1 MTHEDTVRRDFPSAR
16 VRSCERRGGTFYTVG
31 VLVNMAHGLTE
42 LVWTPWWKTPERA
55 WEDAARKFCRARR
68 ADPC

>member
-1 MTHEDTVRRDFPSAR
+1 MTHEDTVRRAFPSAR

-31 VLVNMAHGLTE
+31 VYFGIGPSSR

-55 WEDAARKFCRARR
+55 WEDAARKFCKRKEQC
-68 ADPC
+68 P